1 MVAWINTVLTTIV
14 LISTLIAS
22 GLFVSWVVTVIDD
35 TLTVLEGSTKS
46 ELEILLKMVLAFI
59 VIIVA
64 LVIHDYNLFIKI
76 F

>member
-14 LISTLIAS
+14 LISTLITS